1 MILINQNQH
10 FSHSLPGCPKKNKE
24 TAHLPL
30 FSTRNMPAKTSNT
43 YKHPMPYQQY
53 FLSILLLI
61 VMGFYYQHGFTHEN
75 KARESL
81 YQRGKII
88 VGDDIY
94 FPPYS
99 FLDENNEPA
108 GFNIDI
114 ITAAANAM
122 GLEVEIRL
130 DSWDK
135 TRAALENGEIDA
147 LSGLFYSDER
157 NETYGFTSR
166 HSVGTGDIFT
176 RKSSTLY
183 KIEELAGKQVVVQKA
198 DIIAEY
204 LASLDIGINLIEVST
219 AREALTLI
227 ENGEYEYAGLPK
239 IPGLYGIR
247 QYNFQNVKP
256 QGLPF
261 LPKDYCIAVKKENED
276 LLYILNA
283 GMLVL
288 KTTDEY
294 QAIYDKWLGVY
305 EEEDPARFILKYRW
319 VLFFIILVFLLLA
332 ITSLVLKHLVNKK
345 TKELTMIND
354 ELIISNNEIKNKN
367 EMLAI
372 SKNELKARLEEI
384 EKQSEIIRFKQNF
397 VANMSHEIRTPLT
410 GILGMVD
417 ILGQSQLSIE
427 QKEYVNILKY
437 SGENLREIINQVLDY
452 SKIEAGKI
460 LLNKKVFNFNDLI
473 IQAKKLFQNLSSDSI
488 KFETHIDSQIST
500 FISADK
506 NRITQIINN
515 LISNSI
521 KFTLK
526 GTITLKAEKI
536 NIPVPD
542 NEICIKISIID
553 SGIGIKPEK
562 QKTLFRPFAQI
573 HESDHRE
580 YDGTG
585 LGLAICKELAVM
597 HGGDIGVDSQY
608 GQGSTFW
615 FTFIAQTAEKTE
627 EIASPNLTSDNK
639 DLKSLRILM
648 AEDKI
653 VNQKVMKLLLT
664 SFGHHIE
671 IVDNGEEAVNR
682 FQPDKFD
689 LILMD
694 IQMPVMDGITATEQL
709 RAKYDILPP
718 IVGLSANAFE
728 GDREKY
734 IALGLDEYITKPLK
748 KDDFLEVVK
757 RVIKN

>member
-1 MILINQNQH
+1 MSFTSRNQYELYPDSDSIKKGKIPFVITENFNKNEHIELKNEVVNSTFYAYSFFSLLIFVFAASIFQPAYSQH
-10 FSHSLPGCPKKNKE
+10 ETNKE
-24 TAHLPL
+24 
-30 FSTRNMPAKTSNT
+30 SI
-43 YKHPMPYQQY
+43 YQ
-53 FLSILLLI
+53 
-61 VMGFYYQHGFTHEN
+61 
-75 KARESL
+75 K
-81 YQRGKII
+81 GKII

-114 ITAAANAM
+114 VTAAARAM

-130 DSWDK
+130 DSWAK

-157 NETYGFTSR
+157 NKTYGFTSR

-176 RKSSTLY
+176 RKNTTLSN
-183 KIEELAGKQVVVQKA
+183 IEELAGKQVVVQKA

-204 LASLDIGINLIEVST
+204 LAALDIGIILIEVST
-219 AREALTLI
+219 AREVLTLI
-227 ENGEYEYAGLPK
+227 ENGDYEYAGLAK

-247 QYNFQNVKP
+247 QNNYENIKP

-276 LLYILNA
+276 LLHILNA

-305 EEEDPARFILKYRW
+305 EDESPARFLLKYRW
-319 VLFFIILVFLLLA
+319 IIYFIILIFLLLA
-332 ITSLVLKHLVNKK
+332 VTSLVLKHLVNEK
-345 TKELTMIND
+345 TNELTKINRELTESNKEIQEKNKMLADSQKELK
-354 ELIISNNEIKNKN
+354 S
-367 EMLAI
+367 
-372 SKNELKARLEEI
+372 RLDEI
-384 EKQSEIIRFKQNF
+384 ERQGEIIRFKQNF
-397 VANMSHEIRTPLT
+397 LANMSHEIRTPLT

-417 ILGQSQLSIE
+417 ILGQSHLTCD
-427 QKEYVNILKY
+427 QKEYVNILKH

-452 SKIEAGKI
+452 SKIEAGKV
-460 LLNKKVFNFNDLI
+460 LLNKNTFNCNELI
-473 IQAKKLFQNLSSDSI
+473 VQAKKLFQSLSGGNIS
-488 KFETHIDSQIST
+488 FETHIDSHIPT

-521 KFTLK
+521 KFTPK
-526 GTITLKAEKI
+526 GKISLKAEKI
-536 NIPVPD
+536 NIPLTEKD
-542 NEICIKISIID
+542 ICIKISIVD
-553 SGIGIKPEK
+553 TGLGIKPEK

-573 HESDHRE
+573 HESDQRE
-580 YDGTG
+580 FDGTG
-585 LGLAICKELAVM
+585 LGLSICKELAIL
-597 HGGDIGVDSQY
+597 HGGEIGVESKY
-608 GQGSTFW
+608 GEGSTFW
-615 FTFIAQTAEKTE
+615 FTFLAQIADDPKKNELPINSMPGKAQK
-627 EIASPNLTSDNK
+627 NLM
-639 DLKSLRILM
+639 ILM

-664 SFGHHIE
+664 SFGHQVE
-671 IVDNGEEAVNR
+671 IVDNGDEAVKR
-682 FQPDKFD
+682 FEPGKFD

-694 IQMPVMDGITATEQL
+694 IQMPVMDGITATRFL
-709 RAKYDILPP
+709 RAKYDTLPP

-734 IALGLDEYITKPLK
+734 ISLGLDEYLTKPLK
-748 KDDFLEVVK
+748 KDDFLEVLN
-757 RVIKN
+757 RIIKN